1 MDSREWMSE
10 ENPRG
15 QEGVIE
21 KRQSSGNETW
31 MNLEGRLS
39 QTRVNLNMALLQRHV
54 AHGGVGK
61 MVCVNIHKI

>member
-21 KRQSSGNETW
+21 KRQSSGDEMW

-39 QTRVNLNMALLQRHV
+39 QP
-54 AHGGVGK
+54 G
-61 MVCVNIHKI
+61 